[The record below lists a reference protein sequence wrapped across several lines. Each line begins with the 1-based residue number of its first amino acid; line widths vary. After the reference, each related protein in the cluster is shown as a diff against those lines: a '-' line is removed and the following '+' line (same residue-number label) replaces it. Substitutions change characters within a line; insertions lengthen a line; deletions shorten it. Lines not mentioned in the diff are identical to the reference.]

1 MSNQHVVGPAAV
13 ANMLMDVYDRV
24 TLEAL
29 RAEAE
34 EGDT

>member
-1 MSNQHVVGPAAV
+1 MGEQHVVGPAAV

-24 TLEAL
+24 PLEAL
-29 RAEAE
+29 RGEAE

>member
-1 MSNQHVVGPAAV
+1 MGEEHVVWPAAV

-24 TLEAL
+24 PMDAL
-29 RAEAE
+29 RGEAE